1 MDYELS
7 RRLKSLLCKPD
18 VENVIVWHH
27 RILEAY
33 HSTEFDDERSVGR
46 TVSLL
51 RHGSYE
57 LRLVELP
64 RRLQAGTDQL
74 WLELFDHDHERT
86 IDSYSGRTLVDI
98 TAAAESLCSN
108 AKYLSHTD

>member
-1 MDYELS
+1 VLVDYELS

-57 LRLVELP
+57 VRLVELP
-64 RRLQAGTDQL
+64 RNLRTPTERL
-74 WLELFDHDHERT
+74 WLELFDHDHQHT
-86 IDSYSGRTLVDI
+86 IDSYGGCTLMEI

-108 AKYLSHTD
+108 AKDLNQ